1 MQAFE
6 FEAKKNLIEIP
17 SKYSELYSKQIR
29 VIILVAEKA
38 KSQKYNFSDITGK
51 LEWRGDA
58 VEEQRK
64 IRDEW

>member
-1 MQAFE
+1 MSCT
-6 FEAKKNLIEIP
+6 K
-17 SKYSELYSKQIR
+17 
-29 VIILVAEKA
+29 IILVAEKA
-38 KSQKYNFSDITGK
+38 KSQKYNFSDIAGK